1 LKIGNK
7 RFWGNVGLFLI
18 FPIYPGLWLLI
29 KGVVWEIPKYFYKK
43 NLQLV
48 LYYYLES
55 ILGFIFNFKFVVLK
69 FAIFFLA
76 FTGLFAF
83 SGLWLVIPI
92 TLFLILQIAHIYKR
106 IKQTFSPVKI
116 FRLELDTFESPKNQF
131 TPESIDEAFTKEIE
145 KKNLDEHELAIK
157 HMERYLMMAEF
168 IKAINL
174 RVKSIINSRTYMLS
188 FFGKTLFSFL
198 ISVVYFS
205 GINYAIYKIDPSAFK
220 IVNTS
225 SYFYFIYYSFFL
237 IFPEGVDIEPVT
249 MISKIAR
256 MAGVFTSAILN
267 LLLLAFY
274 LTISNERLKENLNN
288 LITLTDKYSQDIENH
303 FERKYGHSPKEG
315 IEKLKNFG
323 IAIESSI
330 KALKKLINP

>member
-1 LKIGNK
+1 M
-7 RFWGNVGLFLI
+7 
-18 FPIYPGLWLLI
+18 
-29 KGVVWEIPKYFYKK
+29 
-43 NLQLV
+43 
-48 LYYYLES
+48 
-55 ILGFIFNFKFVVLK
+55 
-69 FAIFFLA
+69 
-76 FTGLFAF
+76 
-83 SGLWLVIPI
+83 
-92 TLFLILQIAHIYKR
+92 ILQIAHIYKR

-116 FRLELDTFESPKNQF
+116 FRLELDTFEGPKNQF
-131 TPESIDEAFTKEIE
+131 TPESIDEAFTKENE
-145 KKNLDEHELAIK
+145 KKTLDEHERAIK

-205 GINYAIYKIDPSAFK
+205 GINYAIYKIDSSAFK
-220 IVNTS
+220 IGNTS
-225 SYFYFIYYSFFL
+225 SYFDFMYYSFFL

-249 MISKIAR
+249 MMSKIAR

-274 LTISNERLKENLNN
+274 LTISNERLKENLSN

-315 IEKLKNFG
+315 IEKIKNFG

-330 KALKKLINP
+330 EALKKLINPK